1 LNNGLYVVLDLP
13 EQKVL
18 EDIARNDFATA
29 LNGFDRVL
37 IFTNGA
43 LDIVIFANDYSIST
57 YTNNAVTK
65 LSDLKNKPFA
75 RA

>member
-1 LNNGLYVVLDLP
+1 MLDLP

-18 EDIARNDFATA
+18 EDIARNDFVTA

-43 LDIVIFANDYSIST
+43 LDIVIFANHYSIST
-57 YTNNAVTK
+57 YTSNAVTK